1 VELSPSLT
9 HLLSSRLGLLL
20 MLIRTNLRLLT
31 IVQILPSSEVSLIV
45 AALNFSLKIY
55 LSQIFS
61 YVYYFLIAGVLA
73 LIFLA
78 LLIMLLLIGRYMS
91 RHKGEYLTQ
100 EDKGADQALDPD
112 EAIIHAATGH
122 QVSQKKEFYI

>member
-1 VELSPSLT
+1 MFVVP
-9 HLLSSRLGLLL
+9 
-20 MLIRTNLRLLT
+20 LI
-31 IVQILPSSEVSLIV
+31 P
-45 AALNFSLKIY
+45 
-55 LSQIFS
+55 
-61 YVYYFLIAGVLA
+61 GVLA